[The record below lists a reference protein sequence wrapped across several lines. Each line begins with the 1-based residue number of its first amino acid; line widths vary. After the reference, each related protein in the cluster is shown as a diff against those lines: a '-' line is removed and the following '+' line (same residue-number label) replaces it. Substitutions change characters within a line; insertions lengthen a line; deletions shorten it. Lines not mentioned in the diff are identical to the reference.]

1 MKKTKTKVEEVT
13 TKKTPSTQKI
23 NNKWVIKDRVYR
35 LKDLSPLVYI
45 LKNSDIM
52 YFDEEAGYER
62 EVKATL
68 NQRTPFVDEFK
79 GDARP
84 EHIIFRDGILAVPK
98 NKTILQQVLSLYHP
112 FKDSM
117 YEEVDE
123 EVIATDDLADIEL
136 ELTAMNAA
144 KNLEI
149 DQAEAILRVEVGS
162 EVNNMSSKEIKRDVL
177 VMAKKT
183 PELFL
188 DLVQDENVELRNLGI
203 KAVEEG
209 IINLSADNRKF
220 LWGQTKRKLMTVP
233 FDEHPYSAL
242 AAFFKTDEGLE
253 VFKNLQKRLK

>member
-13 TKKTPSTQKI
+13 TKKIQTTQKA
-23 NNKWVIKDRVYR
+23 NKKWVVKDRVYR
-35 LKDLSPLVYI
+35 LRDLSPLVYI

-62 EVKATL
+62 EVRATL
-68 NQRTPFVDEFK
+68 NQRTVFVDEFK

-112 FKDSM
+112 FKDNM

-144 KNLEI
+144 KNLETRWYNRQM
-149 DQAEAILRVEVGS
+149 QAQSTG
-162 EVNNMSSKEIKRDVL
+162 DVS
-177 VMAKKT
+177 T
-183 PELFL
+183 
-188 DLVQDENVELRNLGI
+188 
-203 KAVEEG
+203 
-209 IINLSADNRKF
+209 LSA
-220 LWGQTKRKLMTVP
+220 GG
-233 FDEHPYSAL
+233 YSLSPAGRVL
-242 AAFFKTDEGLE
+242 HSSLTDEL
-253 VFKNLQKRLK
+253 